1 MERKNRSAYGREG
14 KRNHDNM
21 ISPEKKMD
29 LLVSL
34 CKRRGFVYPDSEI
47 YGGFANA
54 FDYGPYGTELKN
66 NIRDAWWNRYVHGR
80 EDIVGLDTPVIQH
93 PKVWE
98 ASGHLATFSDP
109 LVDCKKCKRRFRA
122 DHLLEAKQAEPGY
135 DKENPITMSDI
146 DCPACGGDLTD
157 IKNFNLMFKTFVGVT
172 EDSANVAY
180 LRPETAAGM
189 FTAWKNVRDTMRK
202 RLPFGIAQV
211 GRAFR
216 NEITPGQFI
225 FRTREFEQMEIEY
238 YVKPDDS
245 ERAFEEWLKEMKVW
259 TEEILKINPE
269 HLVYHEISDADRAFY
284 SKRTIDVEYLY
295 PFGQKELYGL
305 ANRTDYDL
313 SCHQKASGEDLR
325 WLDPETHEKI
335 LPHVIEPS
343 WGLSRTVLAVLV
355 EHLDIDEADTTTEG
369 DTEPRMVLRLP
380 PRLAPVKAAVLPL
393 QKKDGLAEIGR
404 DLANK
409 IRAAGIV
416 VEYDESGSIGKR
428 YRRQDEIGT
437 PWCFTA
443 DYDTKENNTVTVRD
457 RDAMTQ
463 ERIAIDQV
471 VPWILEK
478 LSK

>member
-1 MERKNRSAYGREG
+1 
-14 KRNHDNM
+14 M

-29 LLVSL
+29 LLMSL
-34 CKRRGFVYPDSEI
+34 CKRRGFVYPDSDI

-54 FDYGPYGTELKN
+54 WDYGPNGIELKN
-66 NIRDAWWNRYVHGR
+66 NIRDAWWKRFVHAR
-80 EDIVGLDTPVIQH
+80 EDVVGVDTPIIQH

-135 DKENPITMSDI
+135 DKENPFSIKDI
-146 DCPACGGDLTD
+146 DCPECGGELTD

-172 EDSANVAY
+172 EDTANVAY

-211 GRAFR
+211 GKAFR
-216 NEITPGQFI
+216 NEITPGNFI

-238 YVKPDDS
+238 FVKPDDS
-245 ERAFEEWLKEMKVW
+245 ERAFEEWLKEMKSW
-259 TEEILKINPE
+259 TEDVLKIDPK
-269 HLVYHEISDADRAFY
+269 HLVYKEISAEERAFY
-284 SKRTIDVEYLY
+284 SKRTVDIEYLY

-313 SCHQKASGEDLR
+313 SRHQEFSGEDLR
-325 WLDPETHEKI
+325 WLDPETNEKI
-335 LPHVIEPS
+335 LPHVVEPT
-343 WGLSRTVLAVLV
+343 WGLSRTVLAVLA
-355 EHLDIDEADTTTEG
+355 EHLDIDEAETTEG

-393 QKKDGLAEIGR
+393 QKKDGLADIGR
-404 DLANK
+404 ELATK
-409 IRAAGIV
+409 IRAAGLV

-437 PWCFTA
+437 PWCFTV
-443 DYDTKENNTVTVRD
+443 DYDTKENQTVTVRD

-463 ERIAIDQV
+463 DRIKIDEV
-471 VPWILEK
+471 VGWIQDK

>member
-1 MERKNRSAYGREG
+1 
-14 KRNHDNM
+14 M

-29 LLVSL
+29 LLMSL
-34 CKRRGFVYPDSEI
+34 CKRRGFVYPDSDI

-54 FDYGPYGTELKN
+54 WDYGPNGIELKN
-66 NIRDAWWNRYVHGR
+66 NIRDAWWKRFVHAR
-80 EDIVGLDTPVIQH
+80 EDVVGVDTPIIQH

-135 DKENPITMSDI
+135 DKENPFSIKDI
-146 DCPACGGDLTD
+146 DCPECGGELTD

-172 EDSANVAY
+172 EDTANVAY

-211 GRAFR
+211 GKAFR
-216 NEITPGQFI
+216 NEITPGNFI

-238 YVKPDDS
+238 FVKPDDS
-245 ERAFEEWLKEMKVW
+245 ERAFEEWLKEMKSW
-259 TEEILKINPE
+259 TEDVLKIDPK
-269 HLVYHEISDADRAFY
+269 HLVYKEISAEERAFY
-284 SKRTIDVEYLY
+284 SKRTVDIEYLY

-313 SCHQKASGEDLR
+313 SRHQEFSGEDLR
-325 WLDPETHEKI
+325 WLDPETNEKI
-335 LPHVIEPS
+335 LPHVVEPT
-343 WGLSRTVLAVLV
+343 WGLSRTVLAVLA
-355 EHLDIDEADTTTEG
+355 EHLDIDEAETTEG

-393 QKKDGLAEIGR
+393 QKKDGLADIGR
-404 DLANK
+404 ELAAK
-409 IRAAGIV
+409 IRAAGLV

-437 PWCFTA
+437 PWCFTV
-443 DYDTKENNTVTVRD
+443 DYDTKENQTVTVRD

-463 ERIAIDQV
+463 DRIKIDEV
-471 VPWILEK
+471 VGWIQSK
-478 LSK
+478 L

>member
-1 MERKNRSAYGREG
+1 
-14 KRNHDNM
+14 M

-29 LLVSL
+29 LLMSL
-34 CKRRGFVYPDSEI
+34 CKRRGFVYPDSDI

-54 FDYGPYGTELKN
+54 WDYGPNGIELKN
-66 NIRDAWWNRYVHGR
+66 NIRDAWWKRFVHAR
-80 EDIVGLDTPVIQH
+80 EDVVGVDTPIIQH

-135 DKENPITMSDI
+135 DKENPFSIKDI
-146 DCPACGGDLTD
+146 DCPECGGELTD

-172 EDSANVAY
+172 EDTANVAY

-211 GRAFR
+211 GKAFR
-216 NEITPGQFI
+216 NEITPGNFI

-238 YVKPDDS
+238 FVKPDDS
-245 ERAFEEWLKEMKVW
+245 ERAFEEWLKEMKSW
-259 TEEILKINPE
+259 TEDVLKIDPK
-269 HLVYHEISDADRAFY
+269 HLVYKEISAEERAFY
-284 SKRTIDVEYLY
+284 SKRTVDIEYLY

-313 SCHQKASGEDLR
+313 SRHQEFSGEDLR
-325 WLDPETHEKI
+325 WLDPETNEKI
-335 LPHVIEPS
+335 LPHVVEPT
-343 WGLSRTVLAVLV
+343 WGLSRTVLAVLA
-355 EHLDIDEADTTTEG
+355 EHLDVDEAETTEG

-393 QKKDGLAEIGR
+393 QKKDGLADIGR
-404 DLANK
+404 ELAAK
-409 IRAAGIV
+409 IRAAGLV

-437 PWCFTA
+437 PWCFTV

-463 ERIAIDQV
+463 DRIKIDEV
-471 VPWILEK
+471 VAWIQDK

>member
-1 MERKNRSAYGREG
+1 
-14 KRNHDNM
+14 M

-29 LLVSL
+29 LLMSL
-34 CKRRGFVYPDSEI
+34 CKRRGFVYPDSDI

-54 FDYGPYGTELKN
+54 WDYGPNGIELKN
-66 NIRDAWWNRYVHGR
+66 NIRDAWWKRFVHAR
-80 EDIVGLDTPVIQH
+80 EDVVGVDTPIIQH

-122 DHLLEAKQAEPGY
+122 DHLLEAKQAEPGF
-135 DKENPITMSDI
+135 DKEKPLSIKDVE
-146 DCPACGGDLTD
+146 CPACGGELTD

-172 EDSANVAY
+172 EDTASVAY

-211 GRAFR
+211 GKAFR
-216 NEITPGQFI
+216 NEITPGNFI

-238 YVKPDDS
+238 FVKPDDS
-245 ERAFEEWLKEMKVW
+245 ERAFEEWLKEMKSW
-259 TEEILKINPE
+259 TEDVLKIDPK
-269 HLVYHEISDADRAFY
+269 HLVYKEISAEERAFY
-284 SKRTIDVEYLY
+284 SKRTVDIEYLY

-313 SCHQKASGEDLR
+313 SRHQEFSGEDLR
-325 WLDPETHEKI
+325 WLDPETNEKI
-335 LPHVIEPS
+335 LPHVVEPT
-343 WGLSRTVLAVLV
+343 WGLSRTVLAVLA
-355 EHLDIDEADTTTEG
+355 EHLDIDEAETTEG

-404 DLANK
+404 ELAAK
-409 IRAAGIV
+409 IRAAGLV

-437 PWCFTA
+437 PWCFTV
-443 DYDTKENNTVTVRD
+443 DYDTKENQTVTVRD

-463 ERIAIDQV
+463 DRIKIDEV
-471 VPWILEK
+471 AGWIQSK
-478 LSK
+478 LN